1 MKNFTKNLAKLLLL
15 LFVLLNVM
23 VIFQAYSL
31 SHFYE
36 QGEVEIKKQ
45 ENKSGWDKTKEILFG
60 SNFIKQKN
68 LAPDSVV
75 ETIYF
80 TAKNGLKL
88 EAWLLP
94 APAARGTVAIFHGH
108 GGKKSSLLKEA
119 DVFRS
124 LGYNALLLDFRAHGG
139 SQGNTCSIGYKEAE
153 EVKLA
158 YSYLQTKGEKNIILY
173 GVSLGAATI
182 TKAIHDYQLN
192 PSKVILDMPFASL
205 SDGVKGRL
213 KMLQLPA
220 EPLGTL
226 LTFWGGTLQGFW
238 AFKHRPYEYARKIK
252 CPVLLQRGRNDNRV
266 TQEETE
272 KIYDN
277 ISSQKKLV
285 IYENSGHESFCNKET
300 QKWTNELT
308 AFLQK

>member
-1 MKNFTKNLAKLLLL
+1 MKNFTKNLAKLILL

-23 VIFQAYSL
+23 LIFQAYSL

-36 QGEVEIKKQ
+36 QGEVQIKKQ
-45 ENKSGWDKTKEILFG
+45 ENKSGWNKTKEILFG
-60 SNFIKQKN
+60 SKFIKQKN
-68 LAPDSVV
+68 IAPDSVV

-88 EAWLLP
+88 EAWLWST
-94 APAARGTVAIFHGH
+94 PAATGTVALFHGH
-108 GGKKSSLLKEA
+108 GSKKSSLLKEA

-139 SQGNTCSIGYKEAE
+139 SQGNSCSIGYKEAE
-153 EVKLA
+153 DVYLA
-158 YSYLQTKGEKNIILY
+158 YSYLQAKGEKNIILY
-173 GVSLGAATI
+173 GASLGAATI
-182 TKAIHDYQLN
+182 TKAIKDYRLT

-213 KMLQLPA
+213 KMLQLPT

-238 AFKHRPYEYARKIK
+238 AFNHKPYQYVRQIK
-252 CPVLLQRGRNDNRV
+252 CPVLLQRGRYDNRV

-272 KIYDN
+272 KIYAN

-285 IYENSGHESFCNKET
+285 IYESSSHESLCKKET
-300 QKWTNELT
+300 EKWTGEVT
-308 AFLQK
+308 AFLQ